1 MVIPRGLSLWG
12 VLFYGGVSC
21 TYPLHSCRDKS
32 GFEIY
37 LFEHESKNSLREK
50 RRMRRIGSS
59 TGEQETIFFS
69 ETPRFQPGAGHGS
82 GLWGLWLVVND
93 IIPRASPPPIPTMS
107 SEPKHLSDVMQGGP
121 VQAAP
126 LPPFFHFIFPPL
138 VALTISPFPKKK
150 SLLHLFISPQTQGA
164 EICS

>member
-1 MVIPRGLSLWG
+1 MVIPRGWSLWG

-21 TYPLHSCRDKS
+21 TYPLHYCRDKS

-82 GLWGLWLVVND
+82 GLWGLWLVMND

-107 SEPKHLSDVMQGGP
+107 SEPKHPSDVMQGGP

-126 LPPFFHFIFPPL
+126 TPPFF
-138 VALTISPFPKKK
+138 ISFFLLSLLRPCLLFPKKIP
-150 SLLHLFISPQTQGA
+150 FAPVY
-164 EICS
+164 